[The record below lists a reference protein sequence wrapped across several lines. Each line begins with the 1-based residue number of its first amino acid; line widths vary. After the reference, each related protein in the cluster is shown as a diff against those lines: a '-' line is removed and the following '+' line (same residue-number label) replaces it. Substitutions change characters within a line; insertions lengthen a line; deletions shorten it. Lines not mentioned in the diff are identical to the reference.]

1 MCKSSITLYIH
12 YTNISMYMPDGY
24 DAVKVQ
30 TQFVQPSTVGT
41 QYGVPLIIGTAT
53 GYETAEIL
61 YYNTYSSLISVFTSE
76 VSPAIYK
83 CAEALNNNGVNQ
95 IAVGVYKD
103 SISELYPLIA
113 AEARTHSITSLV
125 VAGFTLDSTTLTKIV
140 PEEGESLIDVCD
152 ENDVIAVIVA
162 TPPNGDGTITPT
174 TITQLVES
182 ISSRNVYFFAH
193 NDPTVTTDIGGAVL
207 GTIEMLAPQ
216 VTPQWKPVVC
226 DIDTYFNN
234 YDVQTLEASQV
245 NTIILDYGLSASFTT
260 QLQSAVP
267 TSDDNNDV
275 ITDIAITRSIYS
287 IRTSIQLAIINLR
300 KNTTKLG
307 YTNTSLGLIRATI
320 ETTLEDELE
329 STNNTMGMIS
339 DYDIEMPTL
348 NDISADDRA
357 KGILRNVIISV
368 TLTGEIKTFIFS
380 LVVDL
385 GGS

>member
-1 MCKSSITLYIH
+1 
-12 YTNISMYMPDGY
+12 MYMPDGY

-53 GYETAEIL
+53 GYETAEIM

-193 NDPTVTTDIGGAVL
+193 NDPTVTTDVGGAVL

-267 TSDDNNDV
+267 TPNDNNDV
-275 ITDIAITRSIYS
+275 ITDISITRSIYS